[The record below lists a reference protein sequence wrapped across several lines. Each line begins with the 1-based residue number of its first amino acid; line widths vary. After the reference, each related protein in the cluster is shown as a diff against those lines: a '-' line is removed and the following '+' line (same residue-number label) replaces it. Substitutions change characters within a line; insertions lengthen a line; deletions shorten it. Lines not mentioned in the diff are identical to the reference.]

1 MATTDEIKT
10 SVPTDAP
17 TGDAEPITEA
27 SASAQETPV
36 LRAEHLTKHF
46 KTNAGTVNAVDDVSF
61 SIARG

>member
-36 LRAEHLTKHF
+36 LRA
-46 KTNAGTVNAVDDVSF
+46 
-61 SIARG
+61 